1 MDRVEG
7 CVSVRGLGGFSDL
20 ELRSRV
26 GEIVKTVPLVVPRY
40 FPPVL
45 VVALFPRRQLRWKR
59 QVRP

>member
-7 CVSVRGLGGFSDL
+7 CVSVRGLGGLSDL

-26 GEIVKTVPLVVPRY
+26 GKIVKTVLLVVPRY

-45 VVALFPRRQLRWKR
+45 VVALFPRRQIRWKR